1 MRIKTRNRAFINK
14 NQYETHNMRGGI
26 LSNKKTRPQRSGSAV
41 YKDRDELDMPY
52 RQIAERE
59 NFGLGIQGKGSKF
72 YIRNV
77 IENNSKRYSFFFI
90 KTNNKK
96 YIQIEMYKVKGMIEI
111 IRIQ

>member
-14 NQYETHNMRGGI
+14 NQQETHNMSGGI
-26 LSNKKTRPQRSGSAV
+26 LSNKKTRPQRSGSAI

-77 IENNSKRYSFFFI
+77 IENNSKRYSFI
-90 KTNNKK
+90 LDQDK
-96 YIQIEMYKVKGMIEI
+96 
-111 IRIQ
+111 